1 MNPRKLLN
9 LLRSKSGK
17 LVLFGLVFAG
27 ALVVFGSCRS
37 RKAAARESVAMKPA
51 DLDLATNKSQTVES
65 VTRPMQEFRP
75 PPPKPEPTASPAPEP
90 IAAAP
95 APNPKSEQS
104 LPPAPLSLLA
114 ETPHPE
120 MKRLSERYAP
130 YGRLIPCETVITVD
144 SASIQTPII
153 GLVTENIYFTGR
165 LIIPAATEVHGT
177 APTDRSRERIASGT
191 AWALRCQT
199 GEALHV
205 HASAL

>member
-1 MNPRKLLN
+1 
-9 LLRSKSGK
+9 
-17 LVLFGLVFAG
+17 
-27 ALVVFGSCRS
+27 
-37 RKAAARESVAMKPA
+37 MKPA

-95 APNPKSEQS
+95 APNPKSEQP

-165 LIIPAATEVHGT
+165 LIIPAGTEVHGT
-177 APTDRSRERIASGT
+177 AQADRSRERIASGT
-191 AWALRCQT
+191 VWNDSRFLPP
-199 GEALHV
+199 
-205 HASAL
+205 